1 MLPALS
7 DIATTQAKP
16 TTEIEKEVEWLM
28 DYCAT
33 YPAVKMRFYASKMIL
48 HVHSDA
54 SYLTAPGAK
63 SRIAGYYYLS
73 NTAGTLNNPPFYVLC
88 KLLRHVVA
96 SAAEAETSGTFFNA
110 REIIY
115 LRRHLIALGHPQ
127 PPTILTTDNS
137 TTADF
142 AQNNLKMKRSKS
154 WDRRY
159 FWLRDEDLQKV
170 LRVNWDSGKNIKAD

>member
-16 TTEIEKEVEWLM
+16 TTATETEVEWLM

-33 YPAVKMRFYASKMIL
+33 YPDVKTRFFASKMIL

-73 NTAGTLNNPPFYVLC
+73 NEAGTLDNPAFYVLC
-88 KLLRHVVA
+88 NLL
-96 SAAEAETSGTFFNA
+96 
-110 REIIY
+110 
-115 LRRHLIALGHPQ
+115 
-127 PPTILTTDNS
+127 
-137 TTADF
+137 
-142 AQNNLKMKRSKS
+142 
-154 WDRRY
+154 
-159 FWLRDEDLQKV
+159 
-170 LRVNWDSGKNIKAD
+170 KNI